1 MTHDRHWIVMIS
13 NEVKIC
19 NGKEERHRGGY
30 KPLNDGQLEEDPRLS
45 MFDNPLPY
53 FGCGLGWLL

>member
-1 MTHDRHWIVMIS
+1 MIS